1 MKKTANLVFT
11 VLFLLFLGAVAAITL
26 KQGDSTYSYFENR
39 SLAKAPEYSRESL
52 VGREPFFRLGTL
64 FHGPC
69 RRPRH
74 HDPHQHPAADGA
86 SEAAAG
92 E

>member
-39 SLAKAPEYSRESL
+39 SLAKAPEYP
-52 VGREPFFRLGTL
+52 GRACWTEAFFPPGNA
-64 FHGPC
+64 F
-69 RRPRH
+69 PRTV
-74 HDPHQHPAADGA
+74 PPAAA
-86 SEAAAG
+86 P
-92 E
+92 